1 MLTVLYCIDVLR
13 MVLGNTKWALDFSFY
28 VLNELFDLADD
39 FESLSGDQEAF
50 TQKCSWGLAS
60 TYLVNHA
67 NPHFRQ

>member
-1 MLTVLYCIDVLR
+1 

-50 TQKCSWGLAS
+50 TQKCSWCLAS
-60 TYLVNHA
+60 TYLVSC
-67 NPHFRQ
+67 